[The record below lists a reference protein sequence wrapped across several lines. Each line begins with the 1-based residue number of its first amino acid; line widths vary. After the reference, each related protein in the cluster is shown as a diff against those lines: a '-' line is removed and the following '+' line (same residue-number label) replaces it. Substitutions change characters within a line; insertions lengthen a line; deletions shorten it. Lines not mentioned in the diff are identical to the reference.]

1 MLGAQPL
8 HGVPGFG
15 NRTPAS
21 PSSWFHIR
29 FRLVRYSD
37 AHGHIWHCF
46 HCESAIIPTAAL
58 TQVKPCG
65 IIALAI
71 LKSFERQLALI
82 VHHWAAHGNQGCLNK
97 SVSEYGSL
105 PLQQYRKSPP
115 LIFHSDSWRYLK
127 VCQH

>member
-1 MLGAQPL
+1 MGT
-8 HGVPGFG
+8 PG
-15 NRTPAS
+15 TVSTAS
-21 PSSWFHIR
+21 LST
-29 FRLVRYSD
+29 
-37 AHGHIWHCF
+37 
-46 HCESAIIPTAAL
+46 IPTAAL

-115 LIFHSDSWRYLK
+115 HIFHSDGWRYLK
-127 VCQH
+127 VRQH